1 MRIEPKA
8 FLAIEKS
15 MAAAM
20 HAEWDRLSGSILK
33 ELHGKI
39 AARDWAGA
47 ETLANQLTL
56 KGVVAKV
63 RPRLEELALSAIL
76 FGAHRVT
83 GSVKTTHFA
92 KNKVIPKELHA
103 AIDQMEHAVEH
114 DATDYVR
121 KQLHAKIDELKRLDE
136 RAHMQKDDVSDE
148 QLAETGGLQEPEQ
161 GQRKKGRG
169 RLLTEQDV
177 AKRVF
182 KTGKWTLYVHRELQ
196 NAAQFLEWAK
206 GQGFKTTIP
215 AEDLHVTVCYSKT
228 PVDWSAM
235 GKTPA
240 DVMVQGGSRPIEQ
253 FGEARSCSRSTAR
266 SWLRA
271 TPR

>member
-1 MRIEPKA
+1 MKIEPKA

-15 MAAAM
+15 MATAM
-20 HAEWDRLSGSILK
+20 HAEWDRLSGSIMK
-33 ELHGKI
+33 GLHGKI

-92 KNKVIPKELHA
+92 KNKVIPRELRS

-114 DATDYVR
+114 DASDYVR
-121 KQLHAKIDELKRLDE
+121 KALHAKIAELKRLDE

-148 QLAETGGLQEPEQ
+148 QLAETGGLQQPEQ
-161 GQRKKGRG
+161 AARAR
-169 RLLTEQDV
+169 R
-177 AKRVF
+177 AK
-182 KTGKWTLYVHRELQ
+182 
-196 NAAQFLEWAK
+196 A
-206 GQGFKTTIP
+206 
-215 AEDLHVTVCYSKT
+215 
-228 PVDWSAM
+228 
-235 GKTPA
+235 
-240 DVMVQGGSRPIEQ
+240 GS
-253 FGEARSCSRSTAR
+253 
-266 SWLRA
+266 
-271 TPR
+271 